1 MKITF
6 LGAAHEVTG
15 SCTLLT
21 VGNRRI
27 LVDCGMEQGQD
38 LFENQEIPVSP
49 SLIDAVLLTHAHID
63 HSGMIPMLYAHGFRG
78 DVFATPDTC
87 KLCNIMLRDS
97 AHIQE
102 FEAKWRNR
110 KAERSGGQPYVP
122 LYTMQDVEGVLK
134 QFKACPYNAELPV
147 FEHVM
152 VRFTDAGHLLGSAS
166 ITLQVTE
173 NGETQRI
180 VFSGDIGNVGKPI
193 LRDPQYLT
201 NADYVV
207 MESTYGNRSHAAEKP
222 DYVGDLARIIQRTF
236 DRGGNV
242 VIPAFA
248 VGRTQEMLFFIR
260 QIKKQNLVK
269 GHGDFPVVIDSP
281 LAIEAT
287 RLFGPEALACYDD
300 ETREL
305 LEKGIN
311 PIHFSGLYTAVTADE
326 SRQIN
331 ADKGSKVIISA
342 SGMCEAGR
350 VRHHLKHNLWRQ
362 ESTVLFVGYQSVN
375 TIGRALLEGATSVR
389 LFGETIA
396 VNAEIAQ
403 INSVSSHADDN
414 GLVRWISSFSPA
426 PKRVFVVHGD
436 EQACEAFASRLQHEK
451 KLSAVAPFSGDEW
464 DLSANLQTQHGSRR
478 RVIKK
483 SATQGSSRA
492 DAAFGKLV
500 AAGNRLVRVIEA
512 CKGHANKDL
521 AKFTAQIH
529 ALCDKWSK

>member
-15 SCTLLT
+15 SCTMLT
-21 VGNRRI
+21 INNHRI

-63 HSGMIPMLYAHGFRG
+63 HSGMIPMLYANGFRG
-78 DVFATPDTC
+78 PVFATTATC

-102 FEAKWRNR
+102 FEAQWRNR
-110 KAERSGGQPYVP
+110 KAKRAGEKPYVP
-122 LYTMQDVEGVLK
+122 LYTMQDVEGVLQ
-134 QFKACPYNAELPV
+134 QFKACDYSTEYSVLPQV
-147 FEHVM
+147 TVS
-152 VRFTDAGHLLGSAS
+152 FTDAGHLLGSAS
-166 ITLQVTE
+166 ITVCATE
-173 NGETQRI
+173 NETTTRM
-180 VFSGDIGNVGKPI
+180 VFSGDIGNLGKPI
-193 LRDPQYLT
+193 LRDPQYLAD
-201 NADYVV
+201 ADYVM
-207 MESTYGNRSHAAEKP
+207 MESTYGNRSHAEETP
-222 DYVGDLARIIQRTF
+222 DYVTDLAAVIQRTF

-260 QIKKQNLVK
+260 QIKEQGLVT
-269 GHGDFPVVIDSP
+269 GHGDFPVVVDSP
-281 LAIEAT
+281 LAIQAT
-287 RLFGPEALACYDD
+287 QLFGPEALACYDS

-311 PIHFSGLYTAVTADE
+311 PLQFPGLYTTVTADE
-326 SRQIN
+326 SRLIN
-331 ADKGSKVIISA
+331 ADKRSKVIISA

-350 VRHHLKHNLWRQ
+350 IRHHLKHNLWRP
-362 ESTVLFVGYQSVN
+362 ESTIVFVGYQSVN
-375 TIGRALLEGATSVR
+375 TIGRMLLDGATEVR
-389 LFGETIA
+389 LFGETIS

-403 INSVSSHADDN
+403 INSISSHADDK
-414 GLVRWISSFSPA
+414 GLLRWIGSFSPA

-436 EQACEAFASRLQHEK
+436 EGSCETFTARLQSEK
-451 KLSAVAPFSGDEW
+451 KLDAVAPFSGDTW
-464 DLSANLQTQHGSRR
+464 DLTENRQVEYGPRRRLSKKKAAADSRR
-478 RVIKK
+478 ESMAYV
-483 SATQGSSRA
+483 
-492 DAAFGKLV
+492 KLL
-500 AAGNRLVRVIEA
+500 AAGKRLERVIEA
-512 CKGHANKDL
+512 CRGFANKDL